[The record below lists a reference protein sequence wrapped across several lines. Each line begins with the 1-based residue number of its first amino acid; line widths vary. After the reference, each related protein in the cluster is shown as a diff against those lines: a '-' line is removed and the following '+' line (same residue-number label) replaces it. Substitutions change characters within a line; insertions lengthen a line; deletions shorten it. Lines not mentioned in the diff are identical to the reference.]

1 MGGTSLQTELFE
13 FLLVNDKLQYYTC
26 DATAMIRILF
36 IDDDSK
42 AHRILRTVLPRE
54 YHLISSY
61 RGSHG
66 IEAAKREVPDI
77 VLLDIGLPDTDGM
90 DVLKTLTALP
100 APPPVIMLTAYAQIS
115 LVVRAMRFGA
125 ADYLVKPYELA
136 SLTDAIK
143 THAMESVRA
152 ADACAENPV
161 LAELVGESPPM
172 LAAKQLLLR
181 YAQSGGPVLIT
192 GESGTGKELAARIVH
207 RLSDRATGPFVARNC
222 AAIPGTLF
230 ETEVFGS
237 ERGAFTDAVSRPGC
251 FELAGGGS
259 LFLDEIG
266 EIPAPIQAKLL
277 RVLESGEVAR
287 IGASRL
293 VQTDV
298 RVISATNTRL
308 ADAIAAGRFRSDLF
322 YRISMLPVTLPPLR
336 DRLEDLPL
344 LIAGLFPSLD
354 SRITAKARDKLTCHK
369 WPGNVRELKNVVER
383 AALLAEEAEIGERY
397 IGFPADF

>member
-1 MGGTSLQTELFE
+1 
-13 FLLVNDKLQYYTC
+13 
-26 DATAMIRILF
+26 MIRILF

-66 IEAAKREVPDI
+66 IEAAKREIPDL
-77 VLLDIGLPDTDGM
+77 VLLDIDLPDTDGI
-90 DVLKTLTALP
+90 DVLKILTRLP
-100 APPPVIMLTAYAQIS
+100 TAPPVIMLTALAQIS

-136 SLTDAIK
+136 SLTNAIK
-143 THAMESVRA
+143 THAIDSVRA
-152 ADACAENPV
+152 TDACVENPV
-161 LAELVGESPPM
+161 LSELVGASPPM

-207 RLSDRATGPFVARNC
+207 RLSDRATGPFVPRNC
-222 AAIPGTLF
+222 AAIPATLF

-237 ERGAFTDAVSRPGC
+237 ERGAFTDAVSRPGS
-251 FELAGGGS
+251 FERAGGGS

-266 EIPAPIQAKLL
+266 EIPAPVQAKLL
-277 RVLESGEVAR
+277 RVLETGEVSR
-287 IGASRL
+287 LGASRQ

-298 RVISATNTRL
+298 RIITATNTKL

-336 DRLEDLPL
+336 DRIDDLPL
-344 LIAGLFPSLD
+344 LIASLFASVD
-354 SRITAKARDKLTCHK
+354 SKITRSARDKLCGHP
-369 WPGNVRELKNVVER
+369 WPGNVRELKNVLGR
-383 AALLAEEAEIGERY
+383 AALLAGEGEIGEQY
-397 IGFPADF
+397 IGFPADI